1 MPITAL
7 PQPPQRNN
15 PAQFA
20 DQGDALLGALPL
32 FVTQANALEVN
43 VDAREVSAVAA
54 ALAAANS
61 QSVSANNAAIS
72 ASSAAFKGNWSIL
85 TGALAIPSSV
95 THAGA
100 FWALNTNLANV
111 TTATPGVSA
120 SWTRIKVGADNYS
133 YENRASLRSLT
144 PATGDQAIVE
154 GLGLFV
160 WTAGSTE
167 IDDDETCF
175 ATASGRWLLEAANWE
190 LVDSYDTVTRFGELE
205 FDARFLPSFASSFAA
220 KVLTGSA
227 TCAITSVATVSS
239 ASFTGTVTGAAIGD
253 RVISTPPNQLGS
265 TATDTARLSYHAWVS
280 AADMVTVMLTNASD
294 SVATTNAAVR
304 AAWPVTV
311 IKT

>member
-15 PAQFA
+15 PATFA
-20 DQGDALLGALPL
+20 EQGDALLGALPL
-32 FVTQANALEVN
+32 FATQANALEVN

-54 ALAAANS
+54 AASANAAAA
-61 QSVSANNAAIS
+61 VALPAAN
-72 ASSAAFKGNWSIL
+72 FKGNWSAL
-85 TGALAIPSSV
+85 TGALAMPASV
-95 THAGA
+95 AHAGQ
-100 FWALNTNLANV
+100 FWALNATLANV

-120 SWTRIKVGADNYS
+120 SWTVIKTGAAYVTYD
-133 YENRASLRSLT
+133 NRASLRSLT
-144 PATGDQAIVE
+144 PATGDQITVE

-175 ATASGRWLLEAANWE
+175 ATASGCWLLEAANWE
-190 LVDSYDTVTRFGELE
+190 LVDSYDTVTRFDELE
-205 FDARFLPSFASSFAA
+205 FDARFASSFAA

-227 TCAITSVATVSS
+227 TCAIATLGALSS
-239 ASFTGTVTGAAIGD
+239 ASFTGAVAGAFIGD
-253 RVISTPPNQLGS
+253 RVIATPPDQLGS

-280 AADMVTVMLTNASD
+280 AADTVTIMLTNASAAA
-294 SVATTNAAVR
+294 ATTNAAVR

-311 IKT
+311 IKI

>member
-1 MPITAL
+1 MPITPL
-7 PQPPQRNN
+7 PPSPQRNN

-32 FVTQANALEVN
+32 FVTQANALEAN
-43 VDAREVSAVAA
+43 VDAREASAVAA
-54 ALAAANS
+54 ADTAVAAAA
-61 QSVSANNAAIS
+61 VALPAAN
-72 ASSAAFKGNWSIL
+72 FKGNWSAL
-85 TGALAIPSSV
+85 TGSLAMPSSV
-95 THAGA
+95 AHAGQ
-100 FWALNTNLANV
+100 FWALNAPLANV

-120 SWTRIKVGADNYS
+120 SWTIIKVGASYATYDNR
-133 YENRASLRSLT
+133 NTLRSLT

-190 LVDSYDTVTRFGELE
+190 LIDSYDTVTRFGDLE

-220 KVLTGSA
+220 CVLTGSA
-227 TCAITSVATVSS
+227 TCAITSVAAVSS
-239 ASFTGTVTGAAIGD
+239 ASFTGTVAGAAIGD
-253 RVISTPPNQLGS
+253 RVIATPPDQLGD
-265 TATDTARLSYHAWVS
+265 TAAGTARLSYHAWVS
-280 AADMVTVMLTNASD
+280 AASTVTVMLTNASAAA
-294 SVATTNAAVR
+294 ATTNVAIR
-304 AAWPVTV
+304 AAWPITV